1 MTALEDHILVFE
13 AILYLAVLIIAA
25 KLLGEFM
32 HRINQPTII
41 GNVLAGIIVG
51 PALLAIVEPINAIE
65 LFTSIG
71 VFFLFF
77 LIGLQEIDLA
87 GIFRVMRG
95 RIFAGS
101 AVAFLIPFFVAGFF
115 GLSLDM
121 NFTQAFAIG
130 SVIAASSLG
139 VTAKI
144 LSDLGKLKSAIGL
157 EIFTVTAIVEFIA
170 IIVTS
175 VLIQVNSSDTP
186 VVSEFFWLFAKMI
199 IFFAVAGLLSVYVLP
214 KFFRM
219 LKKHLRGKQIYFGVI
234 IGVILLVAYL
244 AEISG
249 IHGAVGAL
257 LLGIAMSRMAKD
269 EYSDISTNIGVIGH
283 GLFIPI
289 FFAGIGLHFSLGFLN
304 LDLWIIAVFIGI
316 IIGVKFV
323 SSYIAVRIAKMRPA
337 TTVAYGVM
345 AKGAVDLAL
354 MLSLLQAH
362 ILDDELFS
370 LLVFG
375 TLLTMVISSV
385 ELQRKLKKIIHV
397 KVGTLELGLLPIY
410 FRRVV
415 SDVPA
420 IAVIV
425 TDFPRTTPLL
435 TVKAF
440 LEQNDLN
447 KKPFLVIDANN
458 KLVGLVSK
466 REINRYHKKT
476 FDAITIDDV
485 MYKKVYTVSP
495 DEYLYSVIQK
505 MNSHPFD
512 IIPVVDPVNEHVIGI
527 VTTQSI
533 MNLLTETQKS

>member
-1 MTALEDHILVFE
+1 MVFE

-25 KLLGEFM
+25 KLFGELM

-87 GIFRVMRG
+87 GIFRVMKG

-101 AVAFLIPFFVAGFF
+101 AVAFLIPFFVAALF

-144 LSDLGKLKSAIGL
+144 LSDLGKLKSTIGL

-175 VLIQVNSSDTP
+175 VLIQVNSSETP
-186 VVSEFFWLFAKMI
+186 EVSEFFWLFAKMI
-199 IFFAVAGLLSVYVLP
+199 IFFAVAGLLSVFVLP
-214 KFFRM
+214 QFFRM
-219 LKKHLRGKQIYFGVI
+219 LKKHLKDQQIYFGII
-234 IGVILLVAYL
+234 IGVILLVAYF

-249 IHGAVGAL
+249 IHGAIGAL
-257 LLGIAMSRMAKD
+257 LLGIAVSRMAKD
-269 EYSDISTNIGVIGH
+269 EYSDISKNIGVIGH
-283 GLFIPI
+283 GIFIPI

-304 LDLWIIAVFIGI
+304 LDWWIIAVFIGI

-323 SSYIAVRIAKMRPA
+323 SSYVAVRIAKMRPA

-354 MLSLLQAH
+354 MLSLLQAN
-362 ILDDELFS
+362 ILEDDLFS

-375 TLLTMVISSV
+375 TLLTMIISSV

-397 KVGTLELGLLPIY
+397 KVGTVELGLMPIY

-415 SDVPA
+415 SDVSA

-425 TDFPRTTPLL
+425 TDFPKTTPLL
-435 TVKAF
+435 TVKSF
-440 LEQNDLN
+440 LAQNEIN
-447 KKPFLVIDANN
+447 KKTFLVIDANDR
-458 KLVGLVSK
+458 LVGLVSK
-466 REINRYHKKT
+466 REINKFHKKI
-476 FDAITIDDV
+476 FDAITINDV
-485 MYKKVYTVSP
+485 MYKKFHTVSP

-512 IIPVVDPVNEHVIGI
+512 IIPVVDSVNESVIGI
-527 VTTQSI
+527 VTTQGI
-533 MNLLTETQKS
+533 MNLLTETPKS